1 MSLPGISGEPGK
13 GDCGSIRAL
22 ASQSTAR
29 GTAMRARAGNARTA
43 ISSLAGVTADFAD
56 SLRTR
61 IMGLTT
67 RFDDGAQGCDDIA
80 AILND
85 YADSLDRIKADAA
98 TALQQAQD
106 DYDHIFVRREQALNA
121 ASETVVGW
129 AVGWDQT
136 LPAWLYLDDPGYLR
150 RWESAIEAYHGSAAV
165 FNALTGRREDLDN
178 RIAGRLRGVS
188 LFAAITDK
196 GGVPVGAGR
205 ITAVDAWAGSLDGI
219 TAESLQGLGDPDVIR
234 QVWDSLGEDRRNKM
248 IEESPMIIGNLN
260 GLPIGDRIKANKINV
275 ENEAT
280 RVEKEASDLR
290 ARLNDPSYWEGKHER
305 VAAQEKKALMDQI
318 AAADKVAANYRAMLN
333 QEVTWVDENGEFHVD
348 KGSRVVVFDPKNEA
362 IASYHGPID
371 PKTRDVPSWIK
382 NVVVHVPGTGTN
394 MQSFGGPDGFGKNLY
409 GAAGGDTAVFVWA
422 GGPLPQTIPE
432 ATSPSF
438 SQGLAPKLRDFR
450 DGILV
455 PGGADV
461 VVTGH
466 SYGGA
471 VVGLAEQAGLRAD
484 RVLYIAGAGM
494 GDGVHGVQDFP
505 NTSNVP
511 HYSMQSRNEIVVGLI
526 QDLPM
531 HGQSPI
537 RDQSGVIRLETGFTE
552 AGNPNSPD
560 IESTG
565 PREAHSSPMYPGSTS
580 FENIVGVVTGST
592 VELFA
597 EDHVDVY
604 GRSVVVTDGIDHRDY
619 KPNLVDVK

>member
-22 ASQSTAR
+22 ATQATAR

-43 ISSLAGVTADFAD
+43 ISSLDFAD

-61 IMGLTT
+61 IMGLST

-80 AILND
+80 VILND
-85 YADSLDRIKADAA
+85 YADSLDRIKADAT

-106 DYDHIFVRREQALNA
+106 DYDFIFVRREQALNV
-121 ASETVVGW
+121 ASESVVGW
-129 AVGWDQT
+129 AVAWDQT
-136 LPAWLYLDDPGYLR
+136 LPRWLYLDDLNYLL
-150 RWESAIEAYHGSAAV
+150 RWENAIEAYHGSAGV
-165 FNALTGRREDLDN
+165 FNALAGRREDLDN

-188 LFAAITDK
+188 LFAGITDK

-205 ITAVDAWAGSLDGI
+205 VTAVDAWAGSLDGI

-234 QVWDSLGEDRRNKM
+234 QVWDSLGDKRRNQM

-275 ENEAT
+275 ENEAAK
-280 RVEKEASDLR
+280 VKLEADDLR
-290 ARLNDPSYWEGKHER
+290 ASIDDPKTYFGMDGTS
-305 VAAQEKKALMDQI
+305 ALHMRNALTKMLETKEAYLKRYD
-318 AAADKVAANYRAMLN
+318 DLLN
-333 QEVTWVDENGEFHVD
+333 QNVTWIDEHGVSHSE
-348 KGSRVVVFDPKNEA
+348 KGARVVVFDPSKEA
-362 IASYHGPID
+362 IATYHGPID
-371 PKTRDVPSWIK
+371 PTTRDIPGWIK
-382 NVVVHVPGTGTN
+382 NVMIHVPGTTTN
-394 MQSFGGPDGFGKNLY
+394 ISTFDGPDGFGKNVY

-422 GGPLPQTIPE
+422 GGPLPQEIPN
-432 ATSPSF
+432 AMDPSYARD
-438 SQGLAPKLRDFR
+438 LAPKLRDFR
-450 DGILV
+450 DGIGV

-505 NTSNVP
+505 NTSGVP
-511 HYSMQSRNEIVVGLI
+511 HYSMQSRSEIVVGLI
-526 QDLPM
+526 QDTPM

-537 RDQSGVIRLETGFTE
+537 REKSGVIRLETGFTE
-552 AGNPNSPD
+552 AGNFDSPD

-565 PREAHSSPMYPGSTS
+565 PLESHSSLMYPGSTS
-580 FENIVGVVTGST
+580 FENIVGVVQGTT
-592 VELFA
+592 VELYA
-597 EDHVDVY
+597 EDRVDVY
-604 GRSVVVTDGIDHRDY
+604 GRSVVVTDGIDRSDY
-619 KPNLVDVK
+619 KPNRVDVK